1 MKSSFRS
8 ETTTVKMS
16 DNNKLQEVLD
26 KFKKTDKDGYQ
37 VIANEIETLRHEIV
51 LYRKVREVLS
61 AQNQELCDLFMSE
74 RNASSQAKDQLLELK
89 NQKNQRGTPR
99 RTR

>member
-1 MKSSFRS
+1 
-8 ETTTVKMS
+8 MS

-74 RNASSQAKDQLLELK
+74 RNASSKAKDQLQELK